1 MHMNDYKIF
10 FLNYIKVTQYTT
22 KKEKECLI
30 IVSVANIVLVTT
42 IR

>member
-22 KKEKECLI
+22 KKGKRVFDNRFSC
-30 IVSVANIVLVTT
+30 
-42 IR
+42 